1 MNHFSFAT
9 MKVKVRALLYAL
21 ILAQLLATL
30 CFMGYG
36 LGVAIAGHYDAMQPR
51 SYVYSLRKDRHGV
64 AGLSCADHGGPLD
77 PQITDRMVYWK
88 DVPSDSS
95 YVSPY
100 VSSRIGDSE
109 KYLAFKF
116 SRLTSQAG
124 MRPSLLASSDA
135 EVSWGAGSHVM
146 CVHLVTGE
154 EPTGVSFQE

>member
-1 MNHFSFAT
+1 
-9 MKVKVRALLYAL
+9 
-21 ILAQLLATL
+21 
-30 CFMGYG
+30 
-36 LGVAIAGHYDAMQPR
+36 MQ
-51 SYVYSLRKDRHGV
+51 
-64 AGLSCADHGGPLD
+64 SCLV
-77 PQITDRMVYWK
+77 IFNSNT
-88 DVPSDSS
+88 PSDSSYVS